1 MGMLYLSVVFESG
14 SVKKLTN
21 ALSTC
26 KKRPVNCGSIE
37 TAVSRG
43 RHLID
48 GFVQNSVRQETE
60 RDKAETLTGTLCE
73 QSECVMESAEREAYT
88 RRASHVFKTQA
99 RGLRKADSTRM
110 KLKTPKIN
118 FLVSFWGSCLYTNN
132 FPHMYTTQLLDL
144 QTYRHP

>member
-1 MGMLYLSVVFESG
+1 LTSKHGHAYLSVVFESG

-60 RDKAETLTGTLCE
+60 RDKAETLTGTLCDT
-73 QSECVMESAEREAYT
+73 SECVDGECREEAYT
-88 RRASHVFKTQA
+88 RRASHVLKHK
-99 RGLRKADSTRM
+99 RGDYERQIAQ
-110 KLKTPKIN
+110 
-118 FLVSFWGSCLYTNN
+118 G
-132 FPHMYTTQLLDL
+132 
-144 QTYRHP
+144 